1 MSRKSKQKSRKNK
14 KYQRKLYKKA
24 LYHLYKLK
32 DEIVQE
38 LKNMEIKVKL

>member
-1 MSRKSKQKSRKNK
+1 MNKKQKNRKNK
-14 KYQRKLYKKA
+14 RYQRRLYKRA
-24 LYHLYKLK
+24 LSYLSNLK

>member
-1 MSRKSKQKSRKNK
+1 MSGKSKQKNRKNK
-14 KYQRKLYKKA
+14 RYQRKLNKKA
-24 LYHLYKLK
+24 LSHLSNLK

>member
-1 MSRKSKQKSRKNK
+1 MSGKSKQKNRKNK
-14 KYQRKLYKKA
+14 RYQKKLYKKA
-24 LYHLYKLK
+24 LSHLYKLK

>member
-1 MSRKSKQKSRKNK
+1 MNKEQKNRRSKR
-14 KYQRKLYKKA
+14 YQRKLYKKA
-24 LYHLYKLK
+24 LSHLSNLK

>member
-1 MSRKSKQKSRKNK
+1 MNK
-14 KYQRKLYKKA
+14 KHKNRRSKRYQRKLYKKA
-24 LYHLYKLK
+24 LSHLSNLK

>member
-1 MSRKSKQKSRKNK
+1 MNKKQKNRRSKR
-14 KYQRKLYKKA
+14 YQRKLYKKA
-24 LYHLYKLK
+24 LFHLSNLK

>member
-1 MSRKSKQKSRKNK
+1 MSGKSKQKNK
-14 KYQRKLYKKA
+14 RYQRKLYKKA
-24 LYHLYKLK
+24 LSHLYKLK

>member
-1 MSRKSKQKSRKNK
+1 MSGKSKQKNRKNK
-14 KYQRKLYKKA
+14 RYQRKLYKKT
-24 LYHLYKLK
+24 LSHLYKLK